1 MPVVRFEAE
10 TLRTLAARV
19 FAALGAPED
28 IAEVVAGS
36 LVDADLAGH
45 DSHGVLRIPSY
56 VERVRAGEVKVAARP
71 RVLAA
76 RHAAALL
83 SGEWGFGQVAGR
95 AAVDEAVRRAREYGL
110 GAAGLV
116 RCNHLGRVGE
126 YVERAAAS
134 GCAAVVLVG
143 GLKPAAVP
151 HGGSRRALGT
161 NPVSIGFPV
170 EGEHPAVLDIA
181 TTAVAAGKIMAAR
194 AAHTPLAPGCIV
206 DGQGQPTTDPEQ
218 YHNGG
223 ALLPFAAH
231 KGYGLSVMAEL
242 LGQALTGA
250 DRLSETGSGD
260 HRRSGALFWAIDL
273 GIFRPAGEAR
283 AAARRIVDRLRAV
296 PPAPGV
302 DRVRTPGE
310 PEAQTRRVRA
320 ARGIELP
327 GDTWQAIAAAA
338 RQAGLSPADLPQ
350 PAPVS

>member
-1 MPVVRFEAE
+1 M
-10 TLRTLAARV
+10 
-19 FAALGAPED
+19 
-28 IAEVVAGS
+28 
-36 LVDADLAGH
+36 
-45 DSHGVLRIPSY
+45 
-56 VERVRAGEVKVAARP
+56 
-71 RVLAA
+71 
-76 RHAAALL
+76 
-83 SGEWGFGQVAGR
+83 
-95 AAVDEAVRRAREYGL
+95 
-110 GAAGLV
+110 
-116 RCNHLGRVGE
+116 
-126 YVERAAAS
+126 
-134 GCAAVVLVG
+134 
-143 GLKPAAVP
+143 
-151 HGGSRRALGT
+151 
-161 NPVSIGFPV
+161 
-170 EGEHPAVLDIA
+170 
-181 TTAVAAGKIMAAR
+181 AAGKIMAAR